1 MSKDEFPGLDRGI
14 ESVLR
19 ENLGTKPIPAAPN
32 WAAAEKHGALRAP
45 EGPID
50 SAHNTLELARRVA
63 TRVATLRDRLVGPV
77 PESAGKVGAD
87 TGGSGVLGAL
97 HAHAV
102 DVADELSVAA
112 QALSDIERVL
122 P

>member
-19 ENLGTKPIPAAPN
+19 DNLGSKPIPAAPN
-32 WAAAEKHGALRAP
+32 WAAAEKQGAPRAP

-50 SAHNTLELARRVA
+50 SAHSTLELARRVA
-63 TRVATLRDRLVGPV
+63 TRVATLRDRLVGPS
-77 PESAGKVGAD
+77 PESTGKVGAD
-87 TGGSGVLGAL
+87 TGGGVLGAL
-97 HAHAV
+97 REHAV
-102 DVADELSVAA
+102 DVADELSAA
-112 QALSDIERVL
+112 EAALAQIERAL